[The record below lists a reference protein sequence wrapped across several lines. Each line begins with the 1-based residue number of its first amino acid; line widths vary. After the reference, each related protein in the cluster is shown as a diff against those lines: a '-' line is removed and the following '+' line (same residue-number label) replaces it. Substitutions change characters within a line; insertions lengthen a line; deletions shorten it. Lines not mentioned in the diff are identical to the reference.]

1 MIPHPREGG
10 ECVRIVTRL
19 VVGLLLVIGVDAARA
34 QTPPPSP
41 PSSLPS
47 IADKTKGLEKQD
59 GFVPLYWNRA
69 DGTIWLEIPA
79 LDSELLYYTS
89 LSAGLG
95 SNDIGLDRGQLGGSH
110 VVRFQRI
117 GKKVLLVEP
126 NYAFRA
132 TSDNPD
138 ERRAVTEA
146 FATSVLWG
154 FEAAAETD
162 GRVLVDA
169 TAFVLRDVHDVVR
182 SLKPASYGLDASR
195 SAVNLAR
202 TKAFPRNTEL
212 DAILTFT
219 GSGENAGRPAAACRA
234 AASPTSRRRRP
245 PSPCS
250 STTRSCGCRSQATS
264 RCRSI
269 PAPARSGRP
278 GPISRRRCPS
288 R

>member
-1 MIPHPREGG
+1 MRS
-10 ECVRIVTRL
+10 VTKW
-19 VVGLLLVIGVDAARA
+19 VVAAAVVAIGVQPVRA
-34 QTPPPSP
+34 QTPPSSP
-41 PSSLPS
+41 PSTLPS
-47 IADKTKGLEKQD
+47 IADKTKGFDKQD
-59 GFVPLYWNRA
+59 GFVPLHWNRA

-79 LDSELLYYTS
+79 LDTELLYYTS

-95 SNDIGLDRGQLGGSH
+95 SNDIGLDRGQLGASP

-117 GKKVLLVEP
+117 GKKVLLVQP

-182 SLKPASYGLDASR
+182 SLKPASYSLDTSR

-219 GSGENAGRPAAACRA
+219 GSGTTPTRPAAACRA

-250 STTRSCGCRSQATS
+250 STTPSCGCRSRATS

-269 PAPARSGRP
+269 RAPARSGRP
-278 GPISRRRCPS
+278 GPTSRRRWPS

>member
-1 MIPHPREGG
+1 MRT
-10 ECVRIVTRL
+10 VTRL
-19 VVGLLLVIGVDAARA
+19 VVMLVLFGIGVEPIRA
-34 QTPPPSP
+34 QAPPSSP
-41 PSSLPS
+41 PSTLPS
-47 IADKTKGLEKQD
+47 IADKTKGFDKQD

-79 LDSELLYYTS
+79 LDAELLYYTS

-182 SLKPASYGLDASR
+182 SL
-195 SAVNLAR
+195 
-202 TKAFPRNTEL
+202 
-212 DAILTFT
+212 
-219 GSGENAGRPAAACRA
+219 
-234 AASPTSRRRRP
+234 
-245 PSPCS
+245 
-250 STTRSCGCRSQATS
+250 
-264 RCRSI
+264 
-269 PAPARSGRP
+269 
-278 GPISRRRCPS
+278 
-288 R
+288 

>member
-10 ECVRIVTRL
+10 ECVRMLTRL
-19 VVGLLLVIGVDAARA
+19 VVLLLFVIGIEPVRA
-34 QTPPPSP
+34 HTPPPGPQSSSP
-41 PSSLPS
+41 ASTLPS
-47 IADKTKGLEKQD
+47 IAEKTKGFDKLD

-79 LDSELLYYTS
+79 LHSALLSYTS
-89 LSAGLG
+89 LSGGLG

-182 SLKPASYGLDASR
+182 SLKPASYSLDASR
-195 SAVNLAR
+195 SAVNL
-202 TKAFPRNTEL
+202 
-212 DAILTFT
+212 
-219 GSGENAGRPAAACRA
+219 
-234 AASPTSRRRRP
+234 
-245 PSPCS
+245 
-250 STTRSCGCRSQATS
+250 
-264 RCRSI
+264 
-269 PAPARSGRP
+269 
-278 GPISRRRCPS
+278 
-288 R
+288 